1 MEKNNVP
8 AESIIVM
15 KFGGTSIR
23 DDESRTA
30 AVEHIRRHA
39 DSGKQVVVVVSAMGR
54 KGEPYATDT
63 LISLLKDIGEPV
75 NPAELDSVMSL
86 GETLSSAYF
95 SHLLSQNGLPAQ
107 AFTGSQAGILTDDN
121 PGDAEILEIN
131 PARIRNVLN
140 AGKIAVVAGFQGAT
154 AEGDVRTLGRGGSD
168 TSAIALASALNAE
181 KVEIYSD
188 VDGIANCDPRQIS
201 EAAFMDSVSAAQIL
215 SMAGEGSKVIHPR
228 AIKAS
233 LQTKTPIIARNTFS
247 NASGTTIFHG
257 SPDEESNQVTLAHR
271 DEMCLIEFESKTDAQ
286 KSVPEMIPIDERR
299 FVLKNDVY
307 LENRIKELQNK
318 LGALRK
324 ENGWATISV
333 VFDKS
338 ASESMNLPDTEI
350 IPSGKNVICYL
361 LKEDLL
367 QSTLR
372 TLYGQYISVV

>member
-1 MEKNNVP
+1 MKKNNGS

-75 NPAELDSVMSL
+75 NPAELDSVMSI
-86 GETLSSAYF
+86 GEILSSAYF

-168 TSAIALASALNAE
+168 TSAVALASALNAE